1 MSSAEVDHQGVTAV
15 PGREQAAQARQRRQT
30 RTFLGVTV
38 TVLLIGLLAFGNWRW
53 WGIGTGVAAP
63 VPCPVQAVTKPEL
76 TNVTVM
82 NGTARAGLA
91 TAVAKE
97 LKKRHFSVASVGT
110 EDSGPQI
117 NAVAEV
123 RYGPAGKL
131 AARTVALQFPAK
143 VKMVQDD
150 HTEGVDVTVV
160 IGARYKAMVT
170 AKKGAAAIKMKPE
183 PVNCVPP
190 TDVAGVDDTVGS

>member
-1 MSSAEVDHQGVTAV
+1 MSSAEVDHQGAAAPT
-15 PGREQAAQARQRRQT
+15 REQAAWARQRRQT
-30 RTFLGVTV
+30 RTFLGIILAVM
-38 TVLLIGLLAFGNWRW
+38 LIGLLAFGNWRW
-53 WGIGTGVAAP
+53 WGIGMGVAAP
-63 VPCPVQAVTKPEL
+63 VPCPVQVVTKPEL
-76 TNVTVM
+76 TSVTVM

-97 LKKRHFSVASVGT
+97 LKKRHFTVVSVGT
-110 EDSGPQI
+110 EDAGSQI

-170 AKKGAAAIKMKPE
+170 AKKGAAAIALKPE

-190 TDVAGVDDTVGS
+190 ADTDSVAS